1 MAASFCRGDTVKK
14 FHTAPQTHDD
24 GFTLAE
30 LMVVIFIIGILALT
44 AIASYRSI
52 TARAAEAAC
61 LSNQRTLY
69 SALNVYSAEK
79 GEFPGTTSL
88 DFLEG
93 YANTWDFISVCP
105 LDKSPLTF
113 DPIAGT
119 ITCPNHPFIN

>member
-1 MAASFCRGDTVKK
+1 VKK
-14 FHTAPQTHDD
+14 FRTTAQAQED

-30 LMVVIFIIGILALT
+30 LMVVVLIIGILALT

-61 LSNQRTLY
+61 LANQRTLY
-69 SALNVYSAEK
+69 SALNVYSAEM
-79 GEFPGTTSL
+79 GEFPTATNL
-88 DFLEG
+88 DFLQG

-113 DPIAGT
+113 DSVHGL
-119 ITCPNHPFIN
+119 ITCPNHPFNN